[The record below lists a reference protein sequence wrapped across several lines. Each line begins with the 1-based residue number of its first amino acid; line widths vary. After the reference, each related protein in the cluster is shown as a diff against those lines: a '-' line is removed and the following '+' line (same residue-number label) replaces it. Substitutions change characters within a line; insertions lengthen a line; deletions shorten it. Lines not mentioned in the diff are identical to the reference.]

1 MIKITKSELAEKIVY
16 YVQTL
21 GLKNDEI
28 AVRLNEEFNA
38 DEKEALTGLNVAALK
53 KQLGIKGIK
62 PKKKSLFEFVEDE
75 TMYIQGDKE
84 IMESI
89 ENGLK
94 DVAGGNLSHL
104 NTNKSVFDQI

>member
-1 MIKITKSELAEKIVY
+1 MIKITKEELKDKIVY

-28 AVRLNEEFNA
+28 ATRLNEEYNA
-38 DEKEALTGLNVAALK
+38 EEKEKLTGLNVAALK

-62 PKKKSLFEFVEDE
+62 PKKKSLFEFVENETTYTQEDE
-75 TMYIQGDKE
+75 K

-89 ENGLK
+89 
-94 DVAGGNLSHL
+94 
-104 NTNKSVFDQI
+104 

>member
-1 MIKITKSELAEKIVY
+1 MIKITKEKLTEKIVY

-28 AVRLNEEFNA
+28 ATRLNEEYNA

-89 ENGLK
+89 
-94 DVAGGNLSHL
+94 
-104 NTNKSVFDQI
+104 